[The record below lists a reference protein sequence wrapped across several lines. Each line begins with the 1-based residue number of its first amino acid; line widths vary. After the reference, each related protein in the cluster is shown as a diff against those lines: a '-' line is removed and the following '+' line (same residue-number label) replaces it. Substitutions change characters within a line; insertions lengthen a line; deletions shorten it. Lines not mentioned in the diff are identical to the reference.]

1 MQEVNILMPRRNLN
15 CIISEQELFIHNMS
29 DIVKVGRRKRAV
41 ARIFLSEGGTGKFEV
56 NERELGEYFP
66 VEPLRLKV
74 LQPFTVL
81 HLPDGEFD
89 VRVNV
94 NGGGIAGQA
103 EAVRMALARAL
114 TETNEEYRSPLKKAG
129 LLTRDPR
136 RVERKKPGLKKAR
149 KSTQFS
155 KR

>member
-1 MQEVNILMPRRNLN
+1 
-15 CIISEQELFIHNMS
+15 MS

-41 ARIFLSEGGTGKFEV
+41 ARIFFSEGGTGKFEI
-56 NERELGEYFP
+56 NDKELGVYFP
-66 VEPLRLKV
+66 VETLRIKV
-74 LQPFTVL
+74 LQPFAVL
-81 HLPDGEFD
+81 QLPDAEFD
-89 VRVNV
+89 VKVNV
-94 NGGGIAGQA
+94 NGGGITGQA

-114 TETNEEYRSPLKKAG
+114 TDMNEEYRSPLKKAG

-136 RVERKKPGLKKAR
+136 RVERKKYGLKKAR

>member
-1 MQEVNILMPRRNLN
+1 
-15 CIISEQELFIHNMS
+15 MS

-136 RVERKKPGLKKAR
+136 RVERKKYGLKKAR

>member
-1 MQEVNILMPRRNLN
+1 
-15 CIISEQELFIHNMS
+15 MS

-56 NERELGEYFP
+56 NERDLGEYFP
-66 VEPLRLKV
+66 VDPLRLKV
-74 LQPFTVL
+74 LQPFSVL
-81 HLPDGEFD
+81 RLPEGEFD
-89 VRVNV
+89 VKVNV

-114 TETNEEYRSPLKKAG
+114 TEANEEYRSPLKKAG

-136 RVERKKPGLKKAR
+136 RVERKKYGLKKAR